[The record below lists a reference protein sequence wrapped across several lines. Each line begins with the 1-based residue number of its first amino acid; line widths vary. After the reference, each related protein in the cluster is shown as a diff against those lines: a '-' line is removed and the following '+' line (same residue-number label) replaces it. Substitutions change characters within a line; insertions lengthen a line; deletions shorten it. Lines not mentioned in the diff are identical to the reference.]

1 MAIFSIFFEK
11 KYIKN
16 ATESREA
23 FIMVV
28 AIAVSTA
35 MAFSSSVSIPSC
47 PTLDLKGPEMEFPIF

>member
-1 MAIFSIFFEK
+1 
-11 KYIKN
+11 
-16 ATESREA
+16 
-23 FIMVV
+23 MVV